1 MRQEIREIHDLTGN
15 VAAHYREKYGD
26 RAKAV
31 LEGAARLCEENGD
44 LHRRNR
50 LLRLRDELLF
60 CGMSSSTE

>member
-1 MRQEIREIHDLTGN
+1 MRREIHEIHDLTSE

-26 RAKAV
+26 RAEVV
-31 LEGAARLCEENGD
+31 LEGAAHFCEEKGD

-60 CGMSSSTE
+60 CDMTNLTD